1 LKTWKDSQKQ
11 QKEKGSMS
19 RVIIFLI
26 KVYRKIISPMLPPSC
41 IYTPTCSEYAMEAVA
56 LHGPRKGTIMA
67 IKRIMR
73 CHPWHKGGY
82 DPVPE
87 VTEE

>member
-1 LKTWKDSQKQ
+1 
-11 QKEKGSMS
+11 MS
-19 RVIIFLI
+19 TVIIFLI
-26 KVYRKIISPMLPPSC
+26 NLYRKTISPMLPPSC
-41 IYTPTCSEYAMEAVA
+41 IYTPTCSEYAMKAVA
-56 LHGPRKGTIMA
+56 LHGSCKGTIMA
-67 IKRIMR
+67 VKRIMR